1 MITPNQ
7 ILVAARALSSS
18 EGSLTESLT
27 TLFVAGRLDSAS
39 VAEWKA
45 IATGIG
51 GTSIGEVS
59 ALDEVDE
66 TVELAT
72 ISEDSIGLRL
82 RIKVEKTQT
91 EFTPKL
97 FTALG
102 LTSFL
107 VQPDLVSS
115 AKCIKVAETFDP
127 FRTESC
133 AVEHWTE
140 PVDEVGVTSSTEPT
154 NPRRIVRD
162 LIGGRVPNTIL
173 PFLLSGQAPPSSD
186 VYTAWQRIASE
197 QLLLSLVSEVWTDNG
212 TEHISLNGP
221 RTRRLISESAS
232 PLDDAAFSALTEAA
246 RWVYASGRDVEVRH
260 ILFTYEA
267 AREWPEEIS
276 WGSGFATRAPRALDA
291 ARSSFHAH
299 IRETSKDTLKS
310 LADLRKA
317 LSEEVAKVVTQ
328 TRELLSTMW
337 RDFFL
342 AATALLGRIALLA
355 ADKHAANEAAVQVL
369 MLGAAAFLI
378 FSLYLTLRSNSKFM
392 AIAEAARVEWRSKLY
407 GFLPAEDLRTLADV
421 PLAQA
426 EDAYR
431 SVKNLVIAAYAV
443 VLVVLLAGAVA
454 PSASL
459 DLANAIAAKSASSP
473 AAMALTSKSPSQP
486 ASAATA
492 RKASSP

>member
-1 MITPNQ
+1 MITANQ
-7 ILVAARALSSS
+7 ILVAARALSSR
-18 EGSLTESLT
+18 EGSVTESAS

-39 VAEWKA
+39 IAEWKT

-51 GTSIGEVS
+51 DTGIGELS

-66 TVELAT
+66 AVDLTT
-72 ISEDSIGLRL
+72 ISENSVGLRL
-82 RIKVEKTQT
+82 RINVEKTQT
-91 EFTPKL
+91 ESTPRL

-102 LTSFL
+102 LASFL
-107 VQPDLVSS
+107 SQSAPVST
-115 AKCIKVAETFDP
+115 AQRIKVAEVFDA

-133 AVEHWTE
+133 SIEHWTD
-140 PVDEVGVTSSTEPT
+140 PIDELKVPSSAQSN

-162 LIGGRVPNTIL
+162 LIGGRVPNTVL
-173 PFLLSGQAPPSSD
+173 PFLLSGQVPAPSD
-186 VYTAWQRIASE
+186 VYAAWQKVASE
-197 QLLLSLVSEVWTDNG
+197 QLLLSLVSEVWADSDI
-212 TEHISLNGP
+212 EHISLNGP
-221 RTRRLISESAS
+221 RTRRLISESTA
-232 PLDDAAFSALTEAA
+232 PLDATAFAAVTEAA

-291 ARSSFHAH
+291 ARTSFHAH

-317 LSEEVAKVVTQ
+317 LSEEVATVVTQ
-328 TRELLSTMW
+328 TRELLSIMW

-355 ADKHAANEAAVQVL
+355 ADKYAADGTAVQVL

-378 FSLYLTLRSNSKFM
+378 FSLYLTLQSNSKFM
-392 AIAEAARVEWRSKLY
+392 AIAEAARLDWRSKLY

-421 PLAQA
+421 PLKQA
-426 EDAYR
+426 ESAYR
-431 SVKNLVIAAYAV
+431 SVKKLVVTAYVV
-443 VLVVLLAGAVA
+443 VLVTLLAGSLA
-454 PSASL
+454 PFASL
-459 DLANAIAAKSASSP
+459 SLVNPPVANSASSP
-473 AAMALTSKSPSQP
+473 TSTPLMAKPASQP
-486 ASAATA
+486 ASAAAA
-492 RKASSP
+492 REASSP